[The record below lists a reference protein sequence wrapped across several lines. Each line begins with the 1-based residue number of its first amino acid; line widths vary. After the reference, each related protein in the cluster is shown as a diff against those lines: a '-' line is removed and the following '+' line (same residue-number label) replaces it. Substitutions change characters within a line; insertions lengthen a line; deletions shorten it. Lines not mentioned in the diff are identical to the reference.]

1 MAEYKELDKFLDAS
15 LTLPYR
21 GRKYE
26 IPDPGWEN
34 VLWLE
39 GKMKALG
46 RAASGG
52 ELDDADR
59 EVLSDADTDAL
70 FEVALGSAY
79 DEMIDDG
86 CASAFVKHAGLT
98 AVMHWSVGEEQAR
111 AFWESGGNPELMA
124 ASVGNRRARRAAQS
138 TQKQGSRSGTS
149 RNRRGA
155 QRSAKSSRTGRS
167 SSLDSPSTTE

>member
-1 MAEYKELDKFLDAS
+1 MAEYKELDKFLDPS

-21 GRKYE
+21 GRKYTV
-26 IPDPGWEN
+26 PDPGWES

-39 GKMKALG
+39 GKMKVLG
-46 RAASGG
+46 RAASGA

-86 CASAFVKHAGLT
+86 CPSTFVKHAGLT
-98 AVMHWSVGEEQAR
+98 AVMHWAVGEEQAR
-111 AFWESGGNPELMA
+111 AFWESGGDPELMA

-138 TQKQGSRSGTS
+138 TQRQGSRNGTS
-149 RNRRGA
+149 RNRRGGR
-155 QRSAKSSRTGRS
+155 RSPTSSDTGRS
-167 SSLDSPSTTE
+167 SSSRSPSTTE